1 MTVRI
6 VSNAVNALISGAD
19 DKVKQLVQQMLS
31 YEVETGDWKGT
42 STMFN
47 WSKNSFP
54 AGFAKPVA
62 ANLNKAGI
70 KCVHIRKDKAPALG
84 KPNPAVNPFPYN
96 PDYAYQDQTVETLV
110 REGMMIA
117 QIATGGGK
125 SNVACKAAA
134 RIGRMTLF
142 LTTRSVLMF
151 QMA

>member
-62 ANLNKAGI
+62 ANLNK
-70 KCVHIRKDKAPALG
+70 
-84 KPNPAVNPFPYN
+84 
-96 PDYAYQDQTVETLV
+96 
-110 REGMMIA
+110 
-117 QIATGGGK
+117 
-125 SNVACKAAA
+125 
-134 RIGRMTLF
+134 
-142 LTTRSVLMF
+142 
-151 QMA
+151 

>member
-62 ANLNKAGI
+62 ANLNKSGI

-84 KPNPAVNPFPYN
+84 KPNPAVNP
-96 PDYAYQDQTVETLV
+96 
-110 REGMMIA
+110 
-117 QIATGGGK
+117 
-125 SNVACKAAA
+125 
-134 RIGRMTLF
+134 
-142 LTTRSVLMF
+142 
-151 QMA
+151 

>member
-62 ANLNKAGI
+62 AKLE
-70 KCVHIRKDKAPALG
+70 
-84 KPNPAVNPFPYN
+84 
-96 PDYAYQDQTVETLV
+96 Q
-110 REGMMIA
+110 
-117 QIATGGGK
+117 GGHQMCSYPQRQSPGAWKTK
-125 SNVACKAAA
+125 S
-134 RIGRMTLF
+134 GG
-142 LTTRSVLMF
+142 
-151 QMA
+151 

>member
-19 DKVKQLVQQMLS
+19 DKVKQMVQQMLS

-70 KCVHIRKDKAPALG
+70 KCVHIRRLTHSHTILIMRIRIRLWKHW
-84 KPNPAVNPFPYN
+84 F
-96 PDYAYQDQTVETLV
+96 E
-110 REGMMIA
+110 RE
-117 QIATGGGK
+117 
-125 SNVACKAAA
+125 
-134 RIGRMTLF
+134 
-142 LTTRSVLMF
+142 
-151 QMA
+151 